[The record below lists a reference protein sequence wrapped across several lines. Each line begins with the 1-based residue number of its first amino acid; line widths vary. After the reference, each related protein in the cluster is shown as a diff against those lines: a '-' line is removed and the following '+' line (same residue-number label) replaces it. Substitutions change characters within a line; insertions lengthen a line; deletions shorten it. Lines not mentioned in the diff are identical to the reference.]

1 MMEIWTLQKK
11 KLKLITQLR
20 FGKEFLTNKT
30 LGYLGRRCVCCRS
43 FCYSCLFRRVLKDFE
58 QNYWQC
64 FETEIQDFIWHG
76 AQIIYVVFVRLVHVF
91 NRHTFESCVSK
102 IGIHCRRASNIN
114 IISNWRVDLARVSV
128 CDGFQN
134 VQQTTLI
141 DFEQPG
147 HAPQLQMCLVG
158 CSHMATYYPI
168 VCVVSQST
176 SRQFSSLRNGTY
188 I

>member
-1 MMEIWTLQKK
+1 MMEIWTLQKN
-11 KLKLITQLR
+11 LKLITQLR
-20 FGKEFLTNKT
+20 FGKEFLTNKN
-30 LGYLGRRCVCCRS
+30 LENLGRRCVCCRS

-64 FETEIQDFIWHG
+64 FETEIQGFIWHG
-76 AQIIYVVFVRLVHVF
+76 AQIIHVVFERLVHVF

-102 IGIHCRRASNIN
+102 IGIHFRRASNIN
-114 IISNWRVDLARVSV
+114 IISNWRVGLARVSV
-128 CDGFQN
+128 FDGFEN
-134 VQQTTLI
+134 LQQTILF
-141 DFEQPG
+141 DFEPLG

-176 SRQFSSLRNGTY
+176 LRQFSSSRNGKY